1 MFMLPNDAK
10 RLYAPQGTAHDVA
23 PDSAPHKWSA
33 RKTLV
38 FVMSTSCLL
47 WAIIVSTFSH
57 VF

>member
-10 RLYAPQGTAHDVA
+10 RLYAPEGIA
-23 PDSAPHKWSA
+23 PESAPHKWSA

-38 FVMSTSCLL
+38 FLTSTSCIL
-47 WAIIVSTFSH
+47 WAIIISTFTH

>member
-10 RLYAPQGTAHDVA
+10 RLYAPHGAAADDARGTVS
-23 PDSAPHKWSA
+23 PKWSA

-38 FVMSTSCLL
+38 FVTSTSCIL
-47 WAIIVSTFSH
+47 WAIIISTFSH

>member
-10 RLYAPQGTAHDVA
+10 RLYAPETTAPGVA
-23 PDSAPHKWSA
+23 RDPAPRKWSA

-38 FVMSTSCLL
+38 FVTSTSCLL

>member
-10 RLYAPQGTAHDVA
+10 RLYAPQSTA
-23 PDSAPHKWSA
+23 PDAASDSASHKWST

-38 FVMSTSCLL
+38 FVTSTSCIL
-47 WAIIVSTFSH
+47 WAIILSTFSQ

>member
-10 RLYAPQGTAHDVA
+10 RLYAPEGTARDIA
-23 PDSAPHKWSA
+23 PGSAPHKWSA

-38 FVMSTSCLL
+38 FLTSTSCIL
-47 WAIIVSTFSH
+47 WAIIISTFTH